1 MPMKVAALDV
11 EPLIENLRAAA
22 RLRAPEAIVARIKDE
37 LESFIPDGGLQL
49 PERFRRTRPD
59 SYCRRLLHRDAE
71 LGFTALLMTWGP
83 GQRTALHDHAGI
95 WCVEGVVEG
104 ELEVHRYELLE
115 EDAAGRCRFI
125 EKGSVHARPGS
136 AGSLIPPFE
145 HHVLANSRADRIA
158 LTLHVYGG
166 EMDHCSIFLPEAA
179 DAAQPAPSAG
189 PGNSG
194 FPGNAGSPAKPG
206 RYYQRQSRRLAYD
219 E

>member
-1 MPMKVAALDV
+1 MKTAALDV

-22 RLRAPEAIVARIKDE
+22 RLGAAEAIVERIKEE
-37 LESFIPDGGLQL
+37 LENFIPDGGLQL
-49 PERFRRTRPD
+49 PEHFRRTRPD
-59 SYCRRLLHRDAE
+59 TYCRRLLHRDAE

-115 EDAAGRCRFI
+115 EDAGGRCRFV

-145 HHVLANSRADRIA
+145 HHVLANSSSDRIA

-166 EMDHCSIFLPEAA
+166 EMNQCSIFLPEPV
-179 DAAQPAPSAG
+179 DAGEPSDLGA
-189 PGNSG
+189 
-194 FPGNAGSPAKPG
+194 FY
-206 RYYQRQSRRLAYD
+206 RRQSRRLAYD